1 MNRQI
6 TVDTERGNITANEEL
21 LNDIMLAC
29 FERSKYF
36 EQFGKNTEKRAKD
49 YKELAIKI
57 LEALEEK

>member
-6 TVDTERGNITANEEL
+6 TVETERGNITANAEL

-36 EQFGKNTEKRAKD
+36 EQFGKNSANQAKD
-49 YKELAIKI
+49 YKELAVKI
-57 LEALEEK
+57 LEELEEK

>member
-6 TVDTERGNITANEEL
+6 TVETERGNITANEEL

-36 EQFGKNTEKRAKD
+36 EQFGKNTENEQRITRN
-49 YKELAIKI
+49 LQ
-57 LEALEEK
+57 

>member
-6 TVDTERGNITANEEL
+6 TVNTGRGNITANEEL

-36 EQFGKNTEKRAKD
+36 ERFGKNTEKQAKD
-49 YKELAIKI
+49 YKEIATTILA
-57 LEALEEK
+57 ALEDK